1 MKLSPQIQP
10 VYKALLELAMGLGDD
25 VKAHP
30 DEVAVHLQRNRV
42 FARIKPVTRKRIDL
56 GFALGL
62 RRARG
67 RLADCG
73 GFAKRDRITHRV
85 AIASLADIDD
95 EVKGWLRVAYEE
107 DRN

>member
-1 MKLSPQIQP
+1 MQP
-10 VYKALLELAMGLGDD
+10 VFEALLELAKSLGDE
-25 VKAHP
+25 VKT
-30 DEVAVHLQRNRV
+30 DTDDGAVHLRRNRV

-73 GFAKRDRITHRV
+73 GFAKRDRITHRI
-85 AIASLADIDD
+85 AIAFLADIDE
-95 EVKGWLRVAYEE
+95 EVKGWLRVAYDE
-107 DRN
+107 DRD